1 MLRSPLTATGH
12 QPRATPLVRTH
23 GMASAARLVRACGWA
38 ALGLVLAASRL
49 LARQAT
55 VWEWDDVVFGVS
67 LHVFAPDARV
77 PHPPYYPVYVGLGRL
92 ARLLV
97 PDDTAALTLLGAV
110 ASCAALAFVF
120 LLARELLAD
129 ARVAATAAVVF
140 AFFPAVWLHAGV
152 PLSDPPGL
160 AAGLGAAW
168 LALAARRRPDLLWRA
183 GLVFGVACG
192 VRPQAALVAL
202 GPLLL
207 AAWKAPRR
215 DAVFGLTAAAGC
227 AVAGLVAPVVLAS
240 RDLAVLWQ
248 GLRYQSGFV
257 VNVDSLAAHSFDVAA
272 RLRRFG
278 VDLWAYPA
286 LAVLCHALA
295 VAGAVMLWRERRRR
309 ELAWLVA
316 AFAPYALAA
325 LVMLDPAT
333 MGRYAL
339 PVLPAWAVLGAVAL
353 ARAERAVVPRGAP
366 VLAAALVAALAIPVW
381 PALRVVHTLPSPP
394 VVAAHAIRA
403 GAGPAPFRV
412 AYRSDLF
419 VFAETLFSDV
429 PRVKVRT
436 RADLGALPA
445 DPLPLWLYGF
455 GCNAGSGG
463 VAAWPDLPVLR
474 RVGRGRYLSVP
485 YGRCGDAG
493 VRQ

>member
-1 MLRSPLTATGH
+1 MTG
-12 QPRATPLVRTH
+12 
-23 GMASAARLVRACGWA
+23 AARWVRACGWV
-38 ALGLVLAASRL
+38 ALALVLAASRL
-49 LARQAT
+49 VARQAT

-77 PHPPYYPVYVGLGRL
+77 PHPPYYPLYVGLGRL
-92 ARLLV
+92 ARLV
-97 PDDTAALTLLGAV
+97 APDDTAALTLLGAV

-120 LLARELLAD
+120 LLVRELLGD
-129 ARVAATAAVVF
+129 ERVAATAAVRY

-152 PLSDPPGL
+152 PLSDPAGL

-168 LALAARRRPDLLWRA
+168 LALLARRRPGLLWLA
-183 GLVFGVACG
+183 GVTFGIACG
-192 VRPQAALVAL
+192 VRPQAALIAV
-202 GPLLL
+202 GPLAL
-207 AAWKAPRR
+207 AAWRAPRR
-215 DAVFGLTAAAGC
+215 DAIFGLAAAAGS
-227 AVAGLVAPVVLAS
+227 AVAALVAPVVLAS
-240 RDLAVLWQ
+240 RDLSALWQ
-248 GLRYQSGFV
+248 GLRYQAGFV
-257 VNVDSLAAHSFDVAA
+257 VGVDSLAAHSFDVAA

-278 VDLWAYPA
+278 MDLWAYPA

-295 VAGAVMLWRERRRR
+295 LAGALVLWRARRRR
-309 ELAWLVA
+309 ELAWLAVT
-316 AFAPYALAA
+316 FAPYALAA

-366 VLAAALVAALAIPVW
+366 VLTAAAVAALAIPMW
-381 PALRVVHTLPSPP
+381 PAIRVVHTLPSPP
-394 VVAAHAIRA
+394 VAAARAIRA
-403 GAGPAPFRV
+403 AAGSAPFRV

-445 DPLPLWLYGF
+445 DPLPVWVYGL
-455 GCNAGSGG
+455 AGDAGTSG
-463 VAAWPDLPVLR
+463 VAAWPDLPPLR

-485 YGRCGDAG
+485 YGRLAAP
-493 VRQ
+493 

>member
-1 MLRSPLTATGH
+1 MAGVVKWLR
-12 QPRATPLVRTH
+12 
-23 GMASAARLVRACGWA
+23 AAGWV
-38 ALGLVLAASRL
+38 ALAVVLAASRFV
-49 LARQAT
+49 ARQAT

-77 PHPPYYPVYVGLGRL
+77 PHPPYYPLYVGLGRL

-97 PDDTAALTLLGAV
+97 PDDTAALTLLAAL

-120 LLARELLAD
+120 LLVRELLGD
-129 ARVAATAAVVF
+129 ARVAVTAAVAF
-140 AFFPAVWLHAGV
+140 AFFPAVWLHAAV
-152 PLSDPPGL
+152 PLSDPAGL

-168 LALAARRRPDLLWRA
+168 LALVAWRRPDLLWLA
-183 GLVFGVACG
+183 GLALGVACG
-192 VRPQAALVAL
+192 VRPQAALIAL

-207 AAWKAPRR
+207 AGWKAPRR
-215 DAVFGLTAAAGC
+215 KVLVGLATTVGSVAAC
-227 AVAGLVAPVVLAS
+227 LVAPVVLAS

-248 GLRYQSGFV
+248 GLRYQTGFV
-257 VNVDSLAAHSFDVAA
+257 VGVDSLAAHAFDVAA

-286 LAVLCHALA
+286 LAVLCHVLA
-295 VAGAVMLWRERRRR
+295 VAGAVVLWRDRRRR
-309 ELAWLVA
+309 ELAWLAA
-316 AFAPYALAA
+316 AFAPYTFGA

-339 PVLPAWAVLGAVAL
+339 PVLPAWAVLGSAVL
-353 ARAERAVVPRGAP
+353 VRAERAVVPRAAP
-366 VLAAALVAALAIPVW
+366 ALTVVLVIALSIPVW
-381 PALRVVHTLPSPP
+381 SSIRVVHTRPSPP
-394 VVAAHAIRA
+394 VVAARAIRA
-403 GAGPAPFRV
+403 AAGPAPFRV

-429 PRVKVRT
+429 PRVRVKT
-436 RADLGALPA
+436 RSDLAALPA
-445 DPLPLWLYGF
+445 DPLPLWVF
-455 GCNAGSGG
+455 GLAGDAGTGG

-485 YGRCGDAG
+485 YGRVAAP
-493 VRQ
+493 

>member
-1 MLRSPLTATGH
+1 
-12 QPRATPLVRTH
+12 
-23 GMASAARLVRACGWA
+23 MAGVVKWVRAASWV
-38 ALGLVLAASRL
+38 ALALVLAASRL
-49 LARQAT
+49 VARQAT

-77 PHPPYYPVYVGLGRL
+77 PHPPYYPLYVGLGWL
-92 ARLLV
+92 ARLVV
-97 PDDTAALTLLGAV
+97 PDDTAALTLLGAL

-120 LLARELLAD
+120 LLVRELLGD
-129 ARVAATAAVVF
+129 TRVAVTAAVAF

-152 PLSDPPGL
+152 PLSDPAGL

-168 LALAARRRPDLLWRA
+168 LALVARRRPGLLWLA
-183 GLVFGVACG
+183 GLAFGVACG
-192 VRPQAALVAL
+192 VRPQAALIAL

-207 AAWKAPRR
+207 AGWKAPRR
-215 DAVFGLTAAAGC
+215 DAIFGLTAAAGS
-227 AVAGLVAPVVLAS
+227 AVAALVAPVVLAS

-248 GLRYQSGFV
+248 GLHYQAGFV
-257 VNVDSLAAHSFDVAA
+257 VGVDSLAAHSFDVAA

-295 VAGAVMLWRERRRR
+295 LAGVLVLWRARRRR
-309 ELAWLVA
+309 ELAWLAVT
-316 AFAPYALAA
+316 FAPYTLPA

-339 PVLPAWAVLGAVAL
+339 PVLPAWAALGAVAL
-353 ARAERAVVPRGAP
+353 ARADRAVVPRGAP

-381 PALRVVHTLPSPP
+381 PAIRVVHTRPSPP
-394 VVAAHAIRA
+394 VAAARAIRA
-403 GAGPAPFRV
+403 AAGPAPFRV

-429 PRVKVRT
+429 PRVRVKT
-436 RADLGALPA
+436 RSDLAALPA
-445 DPLPLWLYGF
+445 DPLPLWVF
-455 GCNAGSGG
+455 GLAGDAGTGG

-485 YGRCGDAG
+485 YGRVAAP
-493 VRQ
+493 